1 MKTFIILS
9 AFFLSISLLSCNN
22 ENLTGVATSQNSS
35 NISIGFS
42 MKNAANGIT
51 RIEGILSRQGYDTLF
66 TNFVILNDSATASF
80 QNVTAG
86 VWHLLVNAYDE
97 SNILKYTGSAD
108 VEVYAGV
115 TTPVSITL
123 NPASGSINIT
133 VTWGAV
139 GGENLIYNP
148 SFEFNGQPST
158 ADWSILDTTL
168 VRVVQGAPPGEGNWS
183 LWIAPQY
190 GPISAGGFATTN
202 ITGQSGMINFTLSF
216 WEHNF
221 SYIFS
226 GMVIITQL
234 RKGSVIYSDYIHADT
249 TSWTLYTK
257 KFQLSI
263 LPTDTLQISLR
274 SESPIVVASN
284 PTITDSVKDGVLYD
298 GIKLIKN

>member
-284 PTITDSVKDGVLYD
+284 PTITDSIKDGVLYD

>member
-9 AFFLSISLLSCNN
+9 AFFLSFSLLSCNN
-22 ENLTGVATSQNSS
+22 ENLTGVATSQTSS

-115 TTPVSITL
+115 TTPVNITL

-158 ADWSILDTTL
+158 ADWSILDTNL

-284 PTITDSVKDGVLYD
+284 PTITDSIKDGVLYD

>member
-9 AFFLSISLLSCNN
+9 AFFLSLSLLSCNN

-51 RIEGILSRQGYDTLF
+51 KIEGILSRQGYDTLF
-66 TNFVILNDSATASF
+66 TDFVIHNDSATASF
-80 QNVTAG
+80 NNIAAG
-86 VWHLLVNAYDE
+86 AWHLQVNAYDA
-97 SNILKYTGSAD
+97 SNILMYTGSAD

-158 ADWSILDTTL
+158 AGWSILDTTL

-202 ITGQSGMINFTLSF
+202 ITGQSGMSNYTLSF
-216 WEHNF
+216 WEYNF

-234 RKGSVIYSDYIHADT
+234 RKGSIIYSDYIHADT
-249 TSWTLYTK
+249 TSWSLFTK

-284 PTITDSVKDGVLYD
+284 PNATDSVSNGVLYD
-298 GIKLIKN
+298 GITLIKN